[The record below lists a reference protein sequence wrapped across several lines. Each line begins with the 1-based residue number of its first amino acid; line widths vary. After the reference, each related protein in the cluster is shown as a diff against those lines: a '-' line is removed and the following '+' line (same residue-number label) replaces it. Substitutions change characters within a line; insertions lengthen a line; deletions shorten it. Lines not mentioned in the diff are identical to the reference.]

1 MFVLPTNSQCA
12 IIINKES
19 VEPIIYLFRGSGM
32 PMPQINIPHT
42 RIVEY
47 GAEHPK
53 DHTIRSDE
61 CDVHLVALK
70 FSRFRNKVSNT
81 LSSKK
86 YVVPREQLPRHHKI
100 SKSFAIG
107 NTLPGSCLAR
117 IQKNRP
123 SKEGRFAKNRYV
135 IYCKKYVTSEV

>member
-19 VEPIIYLFRGSGM
+19 VELIIYLFRGSGM

-53 DHTIRSDE
+53 NHTIRSDE
-61 CDVHLVALK
+61 CDVYLVALK
-70 FSRFRNKVSNT
+70 LSRFRKKVSNT

-86 YVVPREQLPRHHKI
+86 YVVPREQLPRHYKI

-117 IQKNRP
+117 IQKKSPLER
-123 SKEGRFAKNRYV
+123 GAKGENRYV
-135 IYCKKYVTSEV
+135 IYCNKCVTSGV